1 MLLLRRNTVAAKVV
15 AKGVSNALL
24 KPCRNVS
31 PNCKFFL
38 TANLVK
44 EQRQGRRVNEDS
56 LACAY
61 Q

>member
-44 EQRQGRRVNEDS
+44 EQRQGRRVNEE
-56 LACAY
+56 
-61 Q
+61 